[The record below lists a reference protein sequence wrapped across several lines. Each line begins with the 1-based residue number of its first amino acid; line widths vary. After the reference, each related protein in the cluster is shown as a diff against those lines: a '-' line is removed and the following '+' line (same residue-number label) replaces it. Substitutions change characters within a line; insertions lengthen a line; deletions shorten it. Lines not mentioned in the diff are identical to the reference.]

1 MDLSSKL
8 NRHAGFTAIEVIL
21 ILVMLGILAAIAY
34 PRMQALPGIRVS
46 AAAQTIVSDINYAQT
61 LAITMPP
68 DNYGVVFTAGT
79 NSYSV
84 YKNSAG
90 TIIPHPFKPGNY
102 TVNLNVEYQGA
113 ALGSN
118 YTVEFDSLGSPVSGG
133 GGSVTVSGGGSSKT
147 IAVQANT
154 GRVTVN

>member
-1 MDLSSKL
+1 MGLSSVKQFFMKQE
-8 NRHAGFTAIEVIL
+8 RGFTAIEL
-21 ILVMLGILAAIAY
+21 ILVIVILGILAAIAY
-34 PRMQALPGIRVS
+34 PRFQGLPGIRVS

-68 DNYGVVFTAGT
+68 DNYGVVFTAGI

-102 TVNLNVEYQGA
+102 TINLAVEYPGA
-113 ALGSN
+113 ALGGN
-118 YTVEFDSLGSPVSGG
+118 YYRGV
-133 GGSVTVSGGGSSKT
+133 
-147 IAVQANT
+147 
-154 GRVTVN
+154 